1 MSAYWW
7 NGGAVGPGMQGYA
20 ECTGRVHRLVRV
32 VSEETA
38 GAKPGDKIAR
48 IVRKPLLSGVVVASF
63 PYPVT

>member
-1 MSAYWW
+1 LDTACRGMPNAR
-7 NGGAVGPGMQGYA
+7 PG
-20 ECTGRVHRLVRV
+20 CIVIVRV